1 MLAAIENAIIAR
13 IRDAQLGYLPTVESY
28 GGQFDDDTFDVV
40 RVLPAVWVTF
50 AGSAKPE
57 QKGEKKFLTPATF
70 AVMCCARSTR
80 SEKTT
85 RHDGPA
91 GEVGVYRMLE
101 DVKQLL
107 LMQDLGLEI
116 DHLRP
121 GATRTLYNT
130 KLRNSALAVFSQE
143 WHTKYVDVAAPEAE
157 VDLLRVGLNYR
168 IKPGD
173 DVTDASDLV
182 TLKQS

>member
-1 MLAAIENAIIAR
+1 MLAAIENAIIERIKDAR
-13 IRDAQLGYLPTVESY
+13 LSYLPTVESY
-28 GGQFDDDTFDVV
+28 GGQFDDETFDVV
-40 RVLPAVWVTF
+40 RALPAVWVTF

-57 QKGEKKFLTPATF
+57 QKSKGKFLTPATF

-85 RHDGPA
+85 RHDGPT
-91 GEVGVYRMLE
+91 GEVGVYRILK

-116 DHLRP
+116 DHFRP
-121 GATRTLYNT
+121 GAVRTLYNT
-130 KLRNSALAVFSQE
+130 KLRSSGLAVFSQE
-143 WHTKYVDVAAPEAE
+143 WHTKYEDAAEPEAE

-168 IKPGD
+168 LKPGD
-173 DVTDASDLV
+173 DITDASDLV
-182 TLKQS
+182 RL